1 MAALAF
7 TTRGSSLRKCSSS
20 LRGVVENRLLFST
33 NAASFE
39 TDGNE
44 AGASKKHPQSFVTD
58 EVPLQDGELSDLP
71 PFFHQNLRRGPSPPS
86 HAKHSR
92 HKNDGRDAYWRPPW
106 KSRADIISAEDFAN
120 RPRVTFSEH
129 FASLHDAMATLTWMT
144 QNEKDGIYKM
154 YLDLM
159 TAMAEKGG
167 DPKKDSWGVLS
178 TNTSHEYVV
187 RVIAQQYNI
196 TTSRAAGVIQ
206 LQHNEEQ
213 LNKDPNFKIRH
224 DVQAFVDAKVR
235 ENHREVYQ
243 SYGEKDPLTFVEDP
257 VASTGII
264 GREDVGSAAVMG
276 ASDLV
281 DIDALVKKVK
291 KMEKDEAGVRIKNH
305 IYVEDV
311 DDRTRN
317 VKLDKDARRLHKMK
331 NEFAGFYGNDGS
343 KSSSEEEKED
353 TTTSTKTKIP
363 PIPEG
368 AIPYPDNNLGYKA
381 NAKTRRPRWK
391 FAAQIINTHSLENPS
406 DSPQHGKRVAAR
418 IKARRHGRTVDG
430 NTLIEEDGAVRV
442 ATVAEL
448 EQTSWKHVRNES
460 EFMFK
465 GVKDAWMRRQ
475 LEQEVGGW
483 GRQEEVYNEPEQ
495 EISESES
502 EEDNDAESKEGDD
515 ADSADS
521 TENEEDK

>member
-1 MAALAF
+1 MATMAALAF
-7 TTRGSSLRKCSSS
+7 TARGSTLRQCSSS
-20 LRGVVENRLLFST
+20 LRGAVGSRLFST
-33 NAASFE
+33 RANLES
-39 TDGNE
+39 DGSE
-44 AGASKKHPQSFVTD
+44 GAHKKHPQSFVSD
-58 EVPLQDGELSDLP
+58 EVPLEDGELSDLP

-154 YLDLM
+154 YCDLM
-159 TAMAEKGG
+159 TVMAEKGG
-167 DPKKDSWGVLS
+167 DPKKNSWGVLS

-187 RVIAQQYNI
+187 RVIAQHYNI

-224 DVQAFVDAKVR
+224 DVQAYVDAKVR
-235 ENHREVYQ
+235 ENHRDVYQ

-257 VASTGII
+257 VASTGFI

-276 ASDLV
+276 ASDLI

-291 KMEKDEAGVRIKNH
+291 RMEKDETSIRIKNH

-311 DDRTRN
+311 DDRTRT
-317 VKLDKDARRLHKMK
+317 VKVDKEAKRLEKMK
-331 NEFAGFYGNDGS
+331 KELAVLYDDES
-343 KSSSEEEKED
+343 KTTGDEED
-353 TTTSTKTKIP
+353 TVSTKPTKTKVP

-368 AIPYPDNNLGYKA
+368 ALPYPANNVGYQDTP
-381 NAKTRRPRWK
+381 NTRRPRWK
-391 FAAQIINTHSLENPS
+391 FAAQIINTHTLENPP
-406 DSPQHGKRVAAR
+406 DSTKHGKRVAAR
-418 IKARRHGRTVDG
+418 TKARRHGRIVDG
-430 NTLIEEDGAVRV
+430 NTLIEEDGEVRV

-465 GVKDAWMRRQ
+465 GVKAAWMRRQ

-483 GRQEEVYNEPEQ
+483 GRQEEVYNEPEP
-495 EISESES
+495 ERIEGESES
-502 EEDNDAESKEGDD
+502 EEGEAESSEE
-515 ADSADS
+515 S
-521 TENEEDK
+521 TEK

>member
-1 MAALAF
+1 MATMAALAF
-7 TTRGSSLRKCSSS
+7 TARGTSLRKCSSS
-20 LRGVVENRLLFST
+20 LGGAVGSRLFST
-33 NAASFE
+33 RASVD
-39 TDGNE
+39 TDNSE
-44 AGASKKHPQSFVTD
+44 GAHKHPQSFVTD
-58 EVPLQDGELSDLP
+58 EVPLEDGELSDLP

-92 HKNDGRDAYWRPPW
+92 HQNDGRDAYWRPPW

-144 QNEKDGIYKM
+144 QNEKDGIYQM
-154 YLDLM
+154 YCDLM
-159 TAMAEKGG
+159 TVMAEKGG
-167 DPKKDSWGVLS
+167 DPKKDSWGVLT
-178 TNTSHEYVV
+178 TNTSHEYIV
-187 RVIAQQYNI
+187 RVIAQHYNI

-213 LNKDPNFKIRH
+213 LKKDPDFKIRH
-224 DVQAFVDAKVR
+224 DVQAYVDARVR
-235 ENHREVYQ
+235 DNHREVYQ
-243 SYGEKDPLTFVEDP
+243 SYGEKDPMTFVEDP
-257 VASTGII
+257 VASTGFLA
-264 GREDVGSAAVMG
+264 REDVGSAAVMG

-291 KMEKDEAGVRIKNH
+291 RMEKDEASMRIKNH

-317 VKLDKDARRLHKMK
+317 VKVDKEAKRLEKSQKALAGLYDITKAR
-331 NEFAGFYGNDGS
+331 GDQ
-343 KSSSEEEKED
+343 EEKEIV
-353 TTTSTKTKIP
+353 SIKTKVP

-368 AIPYPDNNLGYKA
+368 ASPYPDNNVGYQETP
-381 NAKTRRPRWK
+381 KTRRPRWK
-391 FAAQIINTHSLENPS
+391 FAAQIINTHTLENPPGS
-406 DSPQHGKRVAAR
+406 SQHGKRVAAKT
-418 IKARRHGRTVDG
+418 KARRHGRIVDG
-430 NTLIEEDGAVRV
+430 NTLIEKDGEIRV

-465 GVKDAWMRRQ
+465 GVKAAWMRRQ

-483 GRQEEVYNEPEQ
+483 GRQEEVYNEPEV
-495 EISESES
+495 EG
-502 EEDNDAESKEGDD
+502 ESKSE
-515 ADSADS
+515 DS
-521 TENEEDK
+521 TENEDGEAEGSDDNEK

>member
-1 MAALAF
+1 MATMAALAF

-20 LRGVVENRLLFST
+20 LRGAVGSRLFST
-33 NAASFE
+33 RASVE
-39 TDGNE
+39 TDDSE
-44 AGASKKHPQSFVTD
+44 GAPKKHPQSFVTD
-58 EVPLQDGELSDLP
+58 EVPLEDGELSDLP
-71 PFFHQNLRRGPSPPS
+71 PFFHQNLRTGPSPQS
-86 HAKHSR
+86 HARHSR
-92 HKNDGRDAYWRPPW
+92 HENDGRDAYWRPPW

-154 YLDLM
+154 YCDLM
-159 TAMAEKGG
+159 TVMAEKGG
-167 DPKKDSWGVLS
+167 DPKKDSWGVLT

-187 RVIAQQYNI
+187 RVIAQHYNI
-196 TTSRAAGVIQ
+196 TTARAAGVIQ

-224 DVQAFVDAKVR
+224 DIQAFVDAKVR
-235 ENHREVYQ
+235 DNHRDVYQ
-243 SYGEKDPLTFVEDP
+243 SYGEKDPMGFVEDP
-257 VASTGII
+257 VASSGFLA
-264 GREDVGSAAVMG
+264 REDVGSAAVMG

-291 KMEKDEAGVRIKNH
+291 RMEKDEASMRIKNH

-317 VKLDKDARRLHKMK
+317 VKLDKEAKRLEKMK
-331 NEFAGFYGNDGS
+331 KALAGLYDIQKASGDG
-343 KSSSEEEKED
+343 EEKE
-353 TTTSTKTKIP
+353 TVSTRTKVP

-368 AIPYPDNNLGYKA
+368 ALPYPDNNVGY
-381 NAKTRRPRWK
+381 NETPKTRRPRWK
-391 FAAQIINTHSLENPS
+391 FAAQIINTHTLENPPGS
-406 DSPQHGKRVAAR
+406 SQHGKRVAAR
-418 IKARRHGRTVDG
+418 AKARRHGRIVDG
-430 NTLIEEDGAVRV
+430 NTLIEKDGEVRV
-442 ATVAEL
+442 ATIAEL

-465 GVKDAWMRRQ
+465 GVKAAWMRRQ

-483 GRQEEVYNEPEQ
+483 GRQEEVYNEPKVEG
-495 EISESES
+495 EGESE
-502 EEDNDAESKEGDD
+502 DA
-515 ADSADS
+515 A
-521 TENEEDK
+521 ENEEGGEAEGGEDNEK